1 MTTSLH
7 FSRRTF
13 LASILGSIAANFA
26 YASTPL
32 TGAGMRVGIV
42 GAGVSGLMA
51 ARYLLE
57 LMPNVNITVLESG
70 RDYHACFKS
79 NEALAGLRPESD
91 LRFDYANWANRVRWI
106 QDKVTGIEPGKI
118 LTQRN
123 GTQAFDKIIIAT
135 GVQFR
140 YEEIEGLSEENSL
153 KVPHAWG
160 GEPQFTAL
168 KSQLSNIP
176 DNGVVVIAPPAG
188 TYKCPPGPYE
198 RASLVAHYLRTHKP
212 KAKLIIADANESFS
226 KQPLF
231 QQGWER
237 LYGFGTSNSLI
248 ERISGAHG
256 GKVISVDVQ
265 RRHVKLESGNT
276 IAADIC
282 NLIPPQHAG
291 TMLTRSNL
299 TNESGWCPV
308 DKATMEST
316 LMKHVYVV
324 GDACDAATMPK
335 SAFSATSQAK
345 VCAFAI
351 ATEAAGNPS
360 PSPHYMNACFS
371 LLEPGY
377 GISIAH
383 QYGLDRSNNR
393 IIQMSGG
400 LTALEASQDDLS
412 REALFSE
419 DWFQTLTRQLFGPGD
434 PLV

>member
-1 MTTSLH
+1 MSSSLN

-13 LASILGSIAANFA
+13 LASILGAIAANLA
-26 YASTPL
+26 YAAKPTL
-32 TGAGMRVGIV
+32 GAGLRIGIV
-42 GAGVSGLMA
+42 GGGVGGLMA

-57 LMPNVNITVLESG
+57 LMPNADITVFEPS
-70 RDYHACFKS
+70 RTYHTCFKS

-91 LRFDYANWANRVRWI
+91 LHFDYANCAKRMRWV
-106 QDKVTGIEPGKI
+106 QDAVTHIESGKI
-118 LTQRN
+118 RTQPGN
-123 GTQAFDKIIIAT
+123 GYAFDKIIIAT

-140 YEEIEGLSEENSL
+140 YEGIEGLSEQNTL
-153 KVPHAWG
+153 NVPHAWG
-160 GEPQFTAL
+160 GAAQFTAL
-168 KSQLSNIP
+168 KSQLTAMP

-198 RASLVAHYLRTHKP
+198 RASLIAHYLRTQKP
-212 KAKLIIADANESFS
+212 EAKLIIADANESFS

-237 LYGFGTSNSLI
+237 LYGFGTSSSLL
-248 ERISGAHG
+248 ERISGSHG
-256 GKVISVDVQ
+256 GKVVGIDVES
-265 RRHVKLESGNT
+265 RRVKLDSGET
-276 IAADIC
+276 LVADVC

-291 TMLTRSNL
+291 VMLTGSGL
-299 TNESGWCPV
+299 TNETGWCPV

-316 LMKHVYVV
+316 LIKGVYVV

-351 ATEAAGNPS
+351 ATEAAGNPP

-383 QYGLDRSNNR
+383 QYGLDASNNR
-393 IIQMSGG
+393 IIQLSGG
-400 LTALEASQDDLS
+400 VTAQDASQDDLS
-412 REALFSE
+412 REALFAE
-419 DWFQTLTRQLFGPGD
+419 DWFQTITRQLFGVAD
-434 PLV
+434 SLV

>member
-1 MTTSLH
+1 MTSSLN

-26 YASTPL
+26 YASKPL
-32 TGAGMRVGIV
+32 TDAGMRIGIV
-42 GAGVSGLMA
+42 GAGVGGLMV

-57 LMPNVNITVLESG
+57 LMPNANITVLESG
-70 RDYHACFKS
+70 RTYHTCFKS
-79 NEALAGLRPESD
+79 NEALGGLRPDGD
-91 LRFDYANWANRVRWI
+91 LRFDYANWAKRVRWI
-106 QDKVTGIEPGKI
+106 QVMVTGIEPGKI
-118 LTQRN
+118 LTQH
-123 GTQAFDKIIIAT
+123 GSSHAFDRIIIAT

-140 YEEIEGLSEENSL
+140 YEEIEGLSEQNAL

-160 GEPQFTAL
+160 GEPQFAAL
-168 KSQLSNIP
+168 KSQLTTMP
-176 DNGVVVIAPPAG
+176 DNGVVVLAPPAG
-188 TYKCPPGPYE
+188 TYKCPPGPFE

-237 LYGFGTSNSLI
+237 LYGFGTSSSLI
-248 ERISGAHG
+248 ERISGNHG
-256 GKVISVDVQ
+256 GKVVGVDVE
-265 RRHVKLESGNT
+265 RRHVKLESGDT
-276 IAADIC
+276 LVADVC

-291 TMLTRSNL
+291 AMLARSGL

-351 ATEAAGNPS
+351 ATEAAGNP
-360 PSPHYMNACFS
+360 PPPPHYMNACFS

-377 GISIAH
+377 AISIAH
-383 QYGLDRSNNR
+383 QYGLDKSSNR
-393 IIQMSGG
+393 IIQLSGG
-400 LTALEASQDDLS
+400 LTAQDASQDDLS
-412 REALFSE
+412 REALFAE
-419 DWFQTLTRQLFGPGD
+419 DWFQTITRQLFGPAD